1 MSPHCSVN
9 WGYLSVAD
17 LRGLVID
24 AAEEVAALVKALGEE
39 LAAFRQR
46 ALKAEARVK
55 ELEAA
60 GGGEKVELI
69 GRIGALEA
77 ENQTLLARIESATE
91 RTEGLLDRVRFT
103 RQQAESAGES
113 R

>member
-1 MSPHCSVN
+1 MAES
-9 WGYLSVAD
+9 
-17 LRGLVID
+17 RGLVVD
-24 AAEEVAALVKALGEE
+24 AAMEVQALVQALGEE
-39 LAAFRQR
+39 LKAFRAR

-60 GGGEKVELI
+60 GGSELVDLTA
-69 GRIGALEA
+69 RIGELEA
-77 ENQTLLARIESATE
+77 ENSSLLARIETAAE

-103 RQQAESAGES
+103 RQQQEQAGEI

>member
-1 MSPHCSVN
+1 M
-9 WGYLSVAD
+9 AD
-17 LRGLVID
+17 QRGLVID

-39 LAAFRQR
+39 LSIFRQR

-55 ELEAA
+55 ELESA
-60 GGGEKVELI
+60 GGSDKVELV

-77 ENQTLLARIESATE
+77 ENQTLLSRIESATE

-103 RQQAESAGES
+103 RQQTESAGES

>member
-1 MSPHCSVN
+1 M
-9 WGYLSVAD
+9 AD
-17 LRGLVID
+17 SRGLVVD
-24 AAEEVAALVKALGEE
+24 AAEEIAALVKALGEE
-39 LAAFRQR
+39 LATFRQR

-60 GGGEKVELI
+60 GGADLVELTS
-69 GRIGALEA
+69 RITLLEA
-77 ENQTLLARIESATE
+77 ENQALQARIDSATE

-103 RQQAESAGES
+103 RQQTESAGET

>member
-1 MSPHCSVN
+1 M
-9 WGYLSVAD
+9 AD
-17 LRGLVID
+17 HRGLVID
-24 AAEEVAALVKALGEE
+24 AAEEITALVRALGEE
-39 LAAFRQR
+39 LSTFRQR

-60 GGGEKVELI
+60 GGADLVDMTK
-69 GRIGALEA
+69 RIAQLEA
-77 ENQTLLARIESATE
+77 DNQALQAKIDSATE

-103 RQQAESAGES
+103 RQQTESAGDS

>member
-1 MSPHCSVN
+1 MV
-9 WGYLSVAD
+9 V
-17 LRGLVID
+17 D
-24 AAEEVAALVKALGEE
+24 AAEELSALVKALGEE
-39 LAAFRQR
+39 LTTFRQR

-60 GGGEKVELI
+60 GGGELVELTA
-69 GRIGALEA
+69 RIGELEA
-77 ENQTLLARIESATE
+77 ENHALQTKVDSAAS

-103 RQQAESAGES
+103 RQQQDQAGES

>member
-1 MSPHCSVN
+1 M
-9 WGYLSVAD
+9 AD
-17 LRGLVID
+17 QRGLVFD

-39 LAAFRQR
+39 LSVFRQR

-60 GGGEKVELI
+60 GNGDKVDLV
-69 GRIGALEA
+69 GRIGSLEA

-103 RQQAESAGES
+103 RQQTESAGES

>member
-1 MSPHCSVN
+1 M
-9 WGYLSVAD
+9 AD
-17 LRGLVID
+17 LRGIVID
-24 AAEEVAALVKALGEE
+24 AAEEVAALVHALGEE

-60 GGGEKVELI
+60 GGGDLVAMRQRIAELETENLAMQARVET
-69 GRIGALEA
+69 AA
-77 ENQTLLARIESATE
+77 E

-103 RQQAESAGES
+103 RQQTENAGDS

>member
-1 MSPHCSVN
+1 
-9 WGYLSVAD
+9 VAD
-17 LRGLVID
+17 PRGLVID

-39 LAAFRQR
+39 LTSFRQR

-60 GGGEKVELI
+60 GGADLVDLSA
-69 GRIGALEA
+69 RIAALEA
-77 ENQTLLARIESATE
+77 ENQGLQARIDAATE

-103 RQQAESAGES
+103 RQQTESAGES

>member
-1 MSPHCSVN
+1 MV
-9 WGYLSVAD
+9 V
-17 LRGLVID
+17 D
-24 AAEEVAALVKALGEE
+24 AAEELSALVKALGEE
-39 LAAFRQR
+39 LSTFRQR

-60 GGGEKVELI
+60 GGGELVELTA
-69 GRIGALEA
+69 RIGDLEA
-77 ENQTLLARIESATE
+77 ENHALQAKVDAAAS

-103 RQQAESAGES
+103 RQQQDQAGES

>member
-1 MSPHCSVN
+1 M
-9 WGYLSVAD
+9 AD
-17 LRGLVID
+17 QRGLVID

-39 LAAFRQR
+39 LTTFRQR
-46 ALKAEARVK
+46 ALRAEARVK

-60 GGGEKVELI
+60 GGGDKVELA
-69 GRIGALEA
+69 GRIGSLEA
-77 ENQTLLARIESATE
+77 ERQTLLARIESATE

-103 RQQAESAGES
+103 RQQTESAGES

>member
-1 MSPHCSVN
+1 
-9 WGYLSVAD
+9 VAD
-17 LRGLVID
+17 PRGLVVD

-39 LAAFRQR
+39 LATFRQR

-60 GGGEKVELI
+60 GGADLVDLT
-69 GRIGALEA
+69 GRIGALEQ
-77 ENQTLLARIESATE
+77 ENQTLLTRIEAATE

-103 RQQAESAGES
+103 RQQTESAGET

>member
-1 MSPHCSVN
+1 
-9 WGYLSVAD
+9 VAD
-17 LRGLVID
+17 QRGLVID
-24 AAEEVAALVKALGEE
+24 AAEEIAALVKALGEE
-39 LAAFRQR
+39 LAVFRQR

-60 GGGEKVELI
+60 GGGDKVDLI

-77 ENQTLLARIESATE
+77 ENKTLLSRIDSATE

-103 RQQAESAGES
+103 RQQTESAGES

>member
-1 MSPHCSVN
+1 M
-9 WGYLSVAD
+9 AD
-17 LRGLVID
+17 QRGLVFD

-39 LAAFRQR
+39 LTIFRQR

-60 GGGEKVELI
+60 GNGDKVDLV
-69 GRIGALEA
+69 GRVGSLEA

-103 RQQAESAGES
+103 RQQTESAGES

>member
-1 MSPHCSVN
+1 M
-9 WGYLSVAD
+9 AD
-17 LRGLVID
+17 PRGLVVD
-24 AAEEVAALVKALGEE
+24 AADEVAALVKALGEE
-39 LAAFRQR
+39 LATFRQR

-60 GGGEKVELI
+60 GGADLVDLT
-69 GRIGALEA
+69 GRIGALEL
-77 ENQTLLARIESATE
+77 ENQTLLSRIESATE

-103 RQQAESAGES
+103 RQQTESAGES

>member
-1 MSPHCSVN
+1 
-9 WGYLSVAD
+9 VAE

-24 AAEEVAALVKALGEE
+24 AAGEVAALVKALGEE
-39 LAAFRQR
+39 LAMFRQR

-55 ELEAA
+55 ELESA
-60 GGGEKVELI
+60 GGADLVDLAK
-69 GRIGALEA
+69 RIVALEH
-77 ENQTLLARIESATE
+77 ENEALVTKIGSAAE

-103 RQQAESAGES
+103 RQQQEAAGET

>member
-1 MSPHCSVN
+1 
-9 WGYLSVAD
+9 VAEQ
-17 LRGLVID
+17 RGLVID
-24 AAEEVAALVKALGEE
+24 AADEITALVRALGEE
-39 LAAFRQR
+39 LSVFRQR

-60 GGGEKVELI
+60 GGADLVELTR
-69 GRIGALEA
+69 RIAQLEG
-77 ENQTLLARIESATE
+77 ENHSLQTRIDSATE

-103 RQQAESAGES
+103 RQQTESAGES

>member
-1 MSPHCSVN
+1 MN

-17 LRGLVID
+17 QRGLVID
-24 AAEEVAALVKALGEE
+24 AAEELAALVKALGEE
-39 LAAFRQR
+39 LTVFRQR

-60 GGGEKVELI
+60 GGGDKVELI

-77 ENQTLLARIESATE
+77 ENQALRSRIESATE

-103 RQQAESAGES
+103 RQQTESAGET

>member
-1 MSPHCSVN
+1 MN

-17 LRGLVID
+17 QRGLVID
-24 AAEEVAALVKALGEE
+24 AAEELAALVKVLGEE
-39 LAAFRQR
+39 LTSFRQR

-60 GGGEKVELI
+60 GGGDKVELV

-77 ENQTLLARIESATE
+77 ENQALLSRIDSATE

-103 RQQAESAGES
+103 RQQTESAGDA

>member
-1 MSPHCSVN
+1 M
-9 WGYLSVAD
+9 AD
-17 LRGLVID
+17 QRGLVFD

-39 LAAFRQR
+39 LSVFRQR

-55 ELEAA
+55 ALEAA
-60 GGGEKVELI
+60 GNGDKVDLV
-69 GRIGALEA
+69 GRIGSLEA

-103 RQQAESAGES
+103 RQQTESAGES

>member
-1 MSPHCSVN
+1 M
-9 WGYLSVAD
+9 AD
-17 LRGLVID
+17 PRGLVVD
-24 AAEEVAALVKALGEE
+24 AAAEVSALVQALGEE
-39 LAAFRQR
+39 LKTFRQR

-60 GGGEKVELI
+60 GGAELVDLA
-69 GRIGALEA
+69 GRIGELEA
-77 ENQTLLARIESATE
+77 ENHALLARIETAAE

-103 RQQAESAGES
+103 RQQQEQAGET

>member
-1 MSPHCSVN
+1 M
-9 WGYLSVAD
+9 AD
-17 LRGLVID
+17 PRGLVID

-39 LAAFRQR
+39 LTSFRQR

-60 GGGEKVELI
+60 GGADLVDLSA
-69 GRIGALEA
+69 RIAALEA
-77 ENQTLLARIESATE
+77 ENQGLQTRIDAATE

-103 RQQAESAGES
+103 RQQTESAGES

>member
-1 MSPHCSVN
+1 M
-9 WGYLSVAD
+9 AD
-17 LRGLVID
+17 QRGLVID

-39 LAAFRQR
+39 LTAFRQR

-60 GGGEKVELI
+60 GGGDKVELI

-77 ENQTLLARIESATE
+77 ENQSLLSRIESATE

-103 RQQAESAGES
+103 RQQTESAGET

>member
-1 MSPHCSVN
+1 M
-9 WGYLSVAD
+9 AD
-17 LRGLVID
+17 SRGLVVD

-39 LAAFRQR
+39 LAVFRQR

-60 GGGEKVELI
+60 GGGDLAELA

-103 RQQAESAGES
+103 RQQTESAGES

>member
-1 MSPHCSVN
+1 
-9 WGYLSVAD
+9 VAD
-17 LRGLVID
+17 PRGLVID

-39 LAAFRQR
+39 LTSFRQR

-60 GGGEKVELI
+60 GGADLVDLSA
-69 GRIGALEA
+69 RIAALEA
-77 ENQTLLARIESATE
+77 ENQGLQTRIDSATE

-103 RQQAESAGES
+103 RQQTESAGES

>member
-1 MSPHCSVN
+1 M
-9 WGYLSVAD
+9 AD
-17 LRGLVID
+17 QRGLVID

-39 LAAFRQR
+39 LTTFRQR

-60 GGGEKVELI
+60 GGGDKVDLV
-69 GRIGALEA
+69 GRIGSLEA

-103 RQQAESAGES
+103 RQQTESAGES